1 MYGAVMKGYVFMND
15 EKYLSGMITGAVCAL
30 ALFSVTVFIVA
41 LVLGKSNRS
50 TVSYNSV
57 KESDTS
63 VTIENSKDKIF
74 GKMELLADIINE
86 YSLYDVPEEDI
97 IEGVYQGM
105 FDSMNDKY
113 ADYYTAEEY
122 KQFAESTN
130 GEYCGIGAY
139 IGQNVDTNAIYI
151 SEPMEGSPAMEVGL
165 RSGDII
171 YKVDDKVLGDE
182 NLDTVV
188 SWIKGEEGTKVKL
201 TVIREGESDYLEL
214 EVTRKNIE
222 VPTVKGELLE
232 NEVGLISI
240 SSFDKVTAS
249 QFEETV
255 NKLKEQGMK
264 KMIKDLRSNPGGMLD
279 VVVDMLDMFLE
290 PGKMIVY
297 TQDKAG
303 TTTEQ
308 YKAENP
314 KVIDMPLVV
323 LINGYSASASEI
335 FAGAIQDYK
344 LGTLVGETS
353 FGKGIVQTVLPVGD
367 GSYVKFT
374 TAKYFTPN
382 GRYIHEVGIEPDEKV
397 EFDSKAYYDENVD
410 NQLNK
415 AKEIISSME

>member
-1 MYGAVMKGYVFMND
+1 MND

-50 TVSYNSV
+50 TVSYNNV
-57 KESDTS
+57 KESETS

-182 NLDTVV
+182 SLDTVV
-188 SWIKGEEGTKVKL
+188 TWIKGEEGTKVKL
-201 TVIREGESDYLEL
+201 TIIREGESDYLEF

-264 KMIKDLRSNPGGMLD
+264 KMIIDLRSNPGGMLD

-297 TQDKAG
+297 TQDKTE

-308 YKAENP
+308 YKSQNP

-415 AKEIISSME
+415 AKEIINSME